1 MEVGTELRAGIKIR
15 QALRDHLEAHGF
27 VSKSSYSSV
36 STLRSLISYDG
47 LFSNISTKTP
57 SPRTLSAK
65 KNGPPMPLKNLSI
78 ALPITPSTT
87 TKQTSLMKILLTPR
101 LNAQLRTLNPDKKIL
116 PALMTK
122 TLLILMA
129 TTMYDVNDSD
139 NLDGKEPARD
149 LRDNDITSLVST
161 ETHNEE
167 NNLPLARG
175 IFSC

>member
-1 MEVGTELRAGIKIR
+1 MDDGTELRAGIKIR

-27 VSKSSYSSV
+27 VSISSFSSV

-65 KNGPPMPLKNLSI
+65 KNGPPMPLKNLSMPLSI

-87 TKQTSLMKILLTPR
+87 TKQTPLMKILLTPR

-149 LRDNDITSLVST
+149 LR
-161 ETHNEE
+161 H
-167 NNLPLARG
+167 P
-175 IFSC
+175 